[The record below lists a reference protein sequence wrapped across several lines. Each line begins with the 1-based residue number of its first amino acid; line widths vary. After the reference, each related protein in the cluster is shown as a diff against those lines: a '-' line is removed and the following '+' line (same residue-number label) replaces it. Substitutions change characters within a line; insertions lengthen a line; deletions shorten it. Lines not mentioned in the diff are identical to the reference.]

1 MTSAQDGAL
10 NAATYGC
17 GKYVFDMGNCFAAE
31 ILSNNCVRVKD
42 GYALNQGRF
51 MGMDNDDYEDVV
63 IDNGTKGMKRADLI
77 VMRYSVDADTG
88 IETAEMMALKGE
100 AGADYTDPDI
110 ITGDILAGAVKDD
123 FLLYRVKIDD
133 INLVAVEPLFE
144 TSEATMKLVSEIQ
157 KEMPT
162 LKNPEYETPEEPAE
176 LVSGENLGTALG
188 KLAATVKDFLSY
200 KKTAKKDLLN
210 VIYPVGSIYMSTND
224 VNPQSIFGGS
234 WEQIKD
240 RFLLSA
246 GDSYKVGATGGE
258 ATHKL
263 STAEM
268 PTHNHS
274 YSGTTG
280 DQSAG
285 HTHGFS
291 ATTGTVSSD
300 HGHSGTTNNDGSHDH
315 DIYYRS
321 GIFAA
326 GKLSKQTMGFENS
339 NNGSTSSPTIPGGT
353 HSHGFSTGGIS
364 ANHTHGVSGTTGG
377 ASAGH
382 THNFSGNTRNAG
394 SGSAHN
400 NMPPYLC
407 VYMWKRTA

>member
-1 MTSAQDGAL
+1 MKLTDIFGFQL
-10 NAATYGC
+10 
-17 GKYVFDMGNCFAAE
+17 FE
-31 ILSNNCVRVKD
+31 PKD
-42 GYALNQGRF
+42 
-51 MGMDNDDYEDVV
+51 
-63 IDNGTKGMKRADLI
+63 TADLGKVNENFQI
-77 VMRYSVDADTG
+77 AEKVIEEHKNSGDHDDRY
-88 IETAEMMALKGE
+88 
-100 AGADYTDPDI
+100 
-110 ITGDILAGAVKDD
+110 
-123 FLLYRVKIDD
+123 
-133 INLVAVEPLFE
+133 
-144 TSEATMKLVSEIQ
+144 
-157 KEMPT
+157 
-162 LKNPEYETPEEPAE
+162 
-176 LVSGENLGTALG
+176 
-188 KLAATVKDFLSY
+188 Y
-200 KKTAKKDLLN
+200 KKADDGSAMDEVVSK
-210 VIYPVGSIYMSTND
+210 IYPVGAIYMSTNN
-224 VNPQSIFGGS
+224 VNPRVLFGGT

-246 GDSYKVGATGGE
+246 GDSYKAGATGGE

-321 GIFAA
+321 EIFAV
-326 GKLSKQTMGFENS
+326 GKSSKQTMGFENS
-339 NNGSTSSPTIPGGT
+339 NNGRTSSPTIPGGT

-364 ANHTHGVSGTTGG
+364 ANHTHGVAGTTGG

>member
-1 MTSAQDGAL
+1 
-10 NAATYGC
+10 
-17 GKYVFDMGNCFAAE
+17 
-31 ILSNNCVRVKD
+31 
-42 GYALNQGRF
+42 
-51 MGMDNDDYEDVV
+51 
-63 IDNGTKGMKRADLI
+63 
-77 VMRYSVDADTG
+77 
-88 IETAEMMALKGE
+88 
-100 AGADYTDPDI
+100 
-110 ITGDILAGAVKDD
+110 
-123 FLLYRVKIDD
+123 
-133 INLVAVEPLFE
+133 
-144 TSEATMKLVSEIQ
+144 
-157 KEMPT
+157 
-162 LKNPEYETPEEPAE
+162 
-176 LVSGENLGTALG
+176 
-188 KLAATVKDFLSY
+188 
-200 KKTAKKDLLN
+200 
-210 VIYPVGSIYMSTND
+210 MSTND

-258 ATHKL
+258 ATHTL

-321 GIFAA
+321 EIFAV
-326 GKLSKQTMGFENS
+326 GKSSKQTMGFENS
-339 NNGSTSSPTIPGGT
+339 NNGRTSSPTIPGGT

-382 THNFSGNTRNAG
+382 THNFSGNTRNVG

>member
-1 MTSAQDGAL
+1 MTEETKNIKLIKPDETEFYDV
-10 NAATYGC
+10 NVTNENWDIVD
-17 GKYVFDMGNCFAAE
+17 KE
-31 ILSNNCVRVKD
+31 I
-42 GYALNQGRF
+42 GH
-51 MGMDNDDYEDVV
+51 
-63 IDNGTKGMKRADLI
+63 
-77 VMRYSVDADTG
+77 
-88 IETAEMMALKGE
+88 LK
-100 AGADYTDPDI
+100 
-110 ITGDILAGAVKDD
+110 K
-123 FLLYRVKIDD
+123 
-133 INLVAVEPLFE
+133 
-144 TSEATMKLVSEIQ
+144 
-157 KEMPT
+157 
-162 LKNPEYETPEEPAE
+162 PEYDVPKEPAE
-176 LVSGENLGTALG
+176 LASGENLVEALG
-188 KLAATVKDFLSY
+188 KLAATVKDFLNF
-200 KKTAKKDLLN
+200 KRTAKDDLLSA
-210 VIYPVGSIYMSTND
+210 IYPVGSIYMSTNNVD
-224 VNPQSIFGGS
+224 PRALFGGT

-246 GDSYKVGATGGE
+246 GNSYKVGATGGE

-285 HTHGFS
+285 HTHDFS

-321 GIFAA
+321 GIFAS
-326 GKLSKQTMGFENS
+326 GSSSKQTMGFENS
-339 NNGSTSSPTIPGGT
+339 NNGRTSSPTIPGGT

-382 THNFSGNTRNAG
+382 THNFSGNTGNAG